1 MKRIGACL
9 LFLAACVACR
19 GGAERAGAGDG
30 DGGTGT
36 SRGAPCGPLECRQY
50 DTLAEAFESALASH
64 PRVVAI
70 GEAHA
75 QKGTAVSSSAKHFT
89 EEVLP
94 HLGGRASDL
103 LLEILKPP
111 AGCGETTAAVRQE
124 HEVVTKAQ
132 APTDQ
137 GEYVT
142 MGERARAIGVVPD
155 LLRPTCA
162 DLAAIKAATDDPI
175 SPSLETI
182 ARLTRIQVEKL
193 VDRDARSDADVG
205 KFVITYGGAL
215 HNDLDPPKER
225 AAWSFAREL
234 DAYVGGRYVAIELF
248 LPELID
254 DSPSWKE
261 REFTRYYDPGR
272 LGTKPTVY
280 RTGKTFV
287 IVLPRGE
294 AK

>member
-1 MKRIGACL
+1 MTRIEACL
-9 LFLAACVACR
+9 FFLAACACR
-19 GGAERAGAGDG
+19 GGAQRAADG
-30 DGGTGT
+30 DGTSGA
-36 SRGAPCGPLECRQY
+36 SRGVPCGPLDCRQY
-50 DTLAEAFESALASH
+50 DTLEEAFESALASH

-75 QKGTAVSSSAKHFT
+75 QKTTTVPSSAKHFT

-124 HEVVTKAQ
+124 HEVVTRSQ

-142 MGERARAIGVVPD
+142 MGERARALGIVPD

-175 SPSLETI
+175 TPSLETI
-182 ARLTRIQVEKL
+182 ARLTRVQVEKL
-193 VDRDARSDADVG
+193 VDRDARSDADAG
-205 KFVITYGGAL
+205 KFVLTYGGAL
-215 HNDLDPPKER
+215 HVELDPPR
-225 AAWSFAREL
+225 ARATWSFGHEL
-234 DAYVGGRYVAIELF
+234 DAYTGGRYVAIQLF

-261 REFTRYYDPGR
+261 REFTKFYDPAR
-272 LGTKPTVY
+272 LGAKTTVY

-287 IVLPRGE
+287 IVLPRTE
-294 AK
+294 VK